1 MLGNEKTQPFAI
13 PLFTI
18 LISLLVGMAVIA
30 LTGGNPVSAYR
41 NLLEGSGLLAKS
53 SYAAYKSMLT
63 DFTSFLN
70 AWTPMLFAALAVA
83 IALKAGLFNIGVSGQ
98 MLTAGFITSVTVGYA
113 QSLPWPVAKILTLA
127 VGIVVGMLVGGLI
140 GWLKY
145 RFNIN
150 EVVSSIM
157 INYIAQYIISF
168 FINTFYMNPVS
179 RQSQVVA
186 EASRLTLMDTPVGGL
201 KIDIPLGILLAVIA
215 AIVLR
220 FLMNRTVL
228 GYEIKAVGASPKA
241 AKYAGRTV
249 GRNMILTMM
258 ISGALA
264 GLAGV
269 TYFMGYFGSIQPKV
283 LPSTGFDAIA
293 VALLG
298 NSNPIGILFSSFLI
312 TILGKGSTYMSSQS
326 GVQAEIA
333 SVITGIILLFAACS
347 AFVKFRVNRMK
358 ELLEEEAQE
367 QPSVGKRGDGKG
379 KGDGDL

>member
-1 MLGNEKTQPFAI
+1 
-13 PLFTI
+13 
-18 LISLLVGMAVIA
+18 
-30 LTGGNPVSAYR
+30 
-41 NLLEGSGLLAKS
+41 
-53 SYAAYKSMLT
+53 
-63 DFTSFLN
+63 
-70 AWTPMLFAALAVA
+70 
-83 IALKAGLFNIGVSGQ
+83 
-98 MLTAGFITSVTVGYA
+98 
-113 QSLPWPVAKILTLA
+113 
-127 VGIVVGMLVGGLI
+127 
-140 GWLKY
+140 
-145 RFNIN
+145 
-150 EVVSSIM
+150 
-157 INYIAQYIISF
+157 
-168 FINTFYMNPVS
+168 
-179 RQSQVVA
+179 
-186 EASRLTLMDTPVGGL
+186 MDTPVGGL

-220 FLMNRTVL
+220 FLMNRAVL

-241 AKYAGRTV
+241 AKYAGMNV